1 MAYINSL
8 ARIQIEVMMHRLF
21 TAAALILLLIS
32 CQSTDPG
39 NSYLEMAEG
48 LYGEEAEALY
58 SQALGETDNA
68 AIYYNLAYSHLQ
80 QGEFREAA
88 AVADEALA
96 IYPDMIRFMYLKA
109 YALRE
114 SGRYLSYE
122 RMLHSILAF
131 DPGNDDIRQLLLD
144 HYLDTGRRSDA
155 AAVGRDM
162 IARDSDNS
170 SALTALGFIS
180 DFFAAIAPSR
190 SNGFKPE
197 GRLWSEPPFIYQNLG
212 ILRGERLLRDVKREI
227 TPPPLSSSTP

>member
-1 MAYINSL
+1 MK
-8 ARIQIEVMMHRLF
+8 RLILPIICLLILSSCM
-21 TAAALILLLIS
+21 TAA
-32 CQSTDPG
+32 D
-39 NSYLEMAEG
+39 ERAER
-48 LYGEEAEALY
+48 YIAKGERLTGAQAADVYDDAAAEIGTPSL
-58 SQALGETDNA
+58 
-68 AIYYNLAYSHLQ
+68 YYNLAYSYLED
-80 QGEFREAA
+80 GDYES
-88 AVADEALA
+88 AVETADEAIALF
-96 IYPDMIRFMYLKA
+96 PDMLRFMYLKA

>member
-109 YALRE
+109 YAYRE
-114 SGRYLSYE
+114 AGMMRSYE
-122 RMLHSILAF
+122 EQLKAILGKDPANTMIRTLLADRYKVTLRTELAEQEARTILLYDHTNKDAISILA
-131 DPGNDDIRQLLLD
+131 Q
-144 HYLDTGRRSDA
+144 
-155 AAVGRDM
+155 
-162 IARDSDNS
+162 NS
-170 SALTALGFIS
+170 SFYKAIS
-180 DFFAAIAPSR
+180 SR
-190 SNGFKPE
+190 ETQQELPEWRHEPKLYDATRILNGE
-197 GRLWSEPPFIYQNLG
+197 GLISQP
-212 ILRGERLLRDVKREI
+212 
-227 TPPPLSSSTP
+227 